1 MQFSTLWDEIRNQYF
16 RFGRAK
22 KLCQHYLIDYRCI
35 YAPFILVQHI
45 PDKSTNINTSE
56 GEKVLVSTFDSH
68 NSMQLRFLLQQWT
81 ACANNAKKKEQNAK
95 RTKRRT
101 GMNETKKTFA
111 HSWST
116 LEGACYAMGKSV
128 AATHNSQHMNWVFFF
143 CFVSLFPSFYSF
155 SSLPPTCIETL
166 LFFCTALGFCSSVF
180 WSHWW
185 KPSSFYNRFFMIFC
199 NAA

>member
-1 MQFSTLWDEIRNQYF
+1 
-16 RFGRAK
+16 
-22 KLCQHYLIDYRCI
+22 
-35 YAPFILVQHI
+35 
-45 PDKSTNINTSE
+45 
-56 GEKVLVSTFDSH
+56 
-68 NSMQLRFLLQQWT
+68 MQLRFLLQQWT

-185 KPSSFYNRFFMIFC
+185 KTSSFTIDFSWYFVMQHRHYYYYAVRALVFATIIWTRTQPIHKIASRYFLYYISYLTSKNINSINRKCQSPLLNCFVF
-199 NAA
+199 A